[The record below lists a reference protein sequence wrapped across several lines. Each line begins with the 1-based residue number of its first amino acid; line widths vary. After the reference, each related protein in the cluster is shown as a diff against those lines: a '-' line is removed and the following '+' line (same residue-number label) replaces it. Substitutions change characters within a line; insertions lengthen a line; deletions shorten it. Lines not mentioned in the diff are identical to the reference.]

1 MKKKLAGLTIS
12 IITFIVL
19 IAVVEILLRLLAPV
33 PDPYEMTKA
42 EGNQY
47 IPSSFPT
54 NFRMGT
60 QVEEG
65 LPGMRGSNLFTTN
78 NLGFRGD
85 HLSLPKPANEF
96 RVFMLGGS
104 AFEGFY
110 LDDSQAINSVLQE
123 ELNRHVSPP
132 AVVKVNNCAKSGD
145 FSTDHIALLVHR
157 LIHLQPDMIIVCLA
171 VNDLTRSI
179 YNFDYLLYDVGRNS
193 QKKLP
198 FFRLLKLAATE
209 FQIPRRIYYL
219 VRRISSPGEL
229 KTLQE
234 ISNKSN
240 YRSKAKLRQSAPL
253 TSQRPKTDP
262 IPYRNNLKSIVGICQ
277 AHRIRLVLMTQP
289 ATWNSSIDPEIKNWQ
304 WMLYR
309 NGVTYRADLMEEA
322 LESLNTI
329 TRQVAAEH
337 SVPLYDLA
345 RSIPKSSDFFYDDA
359 HFNVKGAEWVG
370 KNLASF
376 LVENTLIPVSGI
388 NTGPNK

>member
-1 MKKKLAGLTIS
+1 MKKKLLGPAIS
-12 IITFIVL
+12 IISF
-19 IAVVEILLRLLAPV
+19 AVFLVILEILLRLLAPV
-33 PDPYEMTKA
+33 PDPYEMIKA

-65 LPGMRGSNLFTTN
+65 LPGMQGSHSFTTN

-96 RVFMLGGS
+96 RVFLLGGS
-104 AFEGFY
+104 AMESIY
-110 LDDSQAINSVLQE
+110 LDDSQVISSILQK
-123 ELNRHVSPP
+123 ELNKHVSQP
-132 AVVKVNNCAKSGD
+132 AVVKVYNGAKSGA
-145 FSTDHIALLVHR
+145 FTLDHVALIAHR
-157 LIHLQPDMIIVCLA
+157 IIHLQPDMIIVCEGI
-171 VNDLTRSI
+171 NDLSRSI
-179 YNFDYLLYDVGRNS
+179 YNFDYLLYDIGRNS

-198 FFRLLKLAATE
+198 FFRLLKILATE
-209 FQIPRRIYYL
+209 FQIPRRIYYFL
-219 VRRISSPGEL
+219 RRISSADEL

-240 YRSKAKLRQSAPL
+240 YRSKVELRKSAPL
-253 TSQRPKTDP
+253 TNKKPRTDL
-262 IPYRNNLKSIVGICQ
+262 ISFRNNLTSMVGICQ
-277 AHRIRLVLMTQP
+277 AHNIRLVLMTQ
-289 ATWNSSIDPEIKNWQ
+289 ASSWNSSIDPEIKNWQ

-322 LESLNTI
+322 LESLNNV
-329 TRQVAAEH
+329 TRQEAAEH

-345 RSIPKSSDFFYDDA
+345 RSVPKSSDFFYDDA